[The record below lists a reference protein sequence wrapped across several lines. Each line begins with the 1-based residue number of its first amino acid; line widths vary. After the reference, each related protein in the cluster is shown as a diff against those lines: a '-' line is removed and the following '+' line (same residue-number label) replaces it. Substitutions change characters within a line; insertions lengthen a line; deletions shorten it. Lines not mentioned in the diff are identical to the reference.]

1 MRDSIAPVPH
11 PRIHFKYC
19 IYRYST
25 GTVCTVPGTGTVLTG
40 TPSEKLAVSATD
52 HLQHNHFSGI
62 RIARWSAT
70 SLQL

>member
-1 MRDSIAPVPH
+1 MRDSIAPI
-11 PRIHFKYC
+11 RFKYC
-19 IYRYST
+19 IYRYPYST
-25 GTVCTVPGTGTVLTG
+25 GTWVSLNRNAVLTG

-52 HLQHNHFSGI
+52 HLQHKHFSGI